1 MGAEEGIS
9 LGVKVVI
16 CIGICTALLVVC
28 SFGSKLV
35 KSQLKNVTK
44 INNTAKTSGFS
55 RYDDTEIGGYDL
67 WDAFREQSGQRISNQ
82 PVIIKIHTN
91 TNSIEWRADQPIK
104 DAISDDPD
112 DPAISDDPA
121 DPAGPL
127 YVSEDWKFKCQLIKD
142 NSGNVYGIDA
152 TLIAE

>member
-91 TNSIEWRADQPIK
+91 TNSIEWRADQPLK
-104 DAISDDPD
+104 DAISDDP
-112 DPAISDDPA
+112 AS
-121 DPAGPL
+121 PL

-152 TLIAE
+152 TLIVE